1 MAPPPIPSQTGT
13 SPGQPEVVASAAPL
27 RSGLW
32 ARANGRI
39 GVLHLVVGPFIAS
52 KAIAV
57 LVPMATLWARSTG
70 VGVPPA
76 SAFLGPFA
84 QWDGAAYAQIA
95 ANGFPTGPLQLGP
108 GTLGYL
114 WARSPGYPLLV
125 HLAMY
130 VIPQTVVAGIVV
142 SAVGELVALIFLA
155 KLVLHERGDEASAS
169 FACWALAVFPYA
181 FYLTA
186 VYTESAFLAAAIA
199 CLYYMRRGKEG
210 PAALAA
216 GCAMFIHITG
226 VALLPA
232 LIVDHL
238 VRRRGRPGRG
248 LLVILASLLS
258 PLLWVAYA
266 WRLTGDPLAYVHAAE
281 GPSFNRV
288 LAWPWTGAYTT
299 WTNFVGGAAGDS
311 FLFGM
316 EILFGVG
323 SLVAILWM
331 AWHWREIS
339 PSLTVYA
346 LGIWVM
352 ATSVIY
358 WLGTPRF
365 EMTAVPIYLAL
376 ADLTRRHPRAR
387 PVLIAASA
395 GWMGFIASLAATG
408 QFVA

>member
-1 MAPPPIPSQTGT
+1 
-13 SPGQPEVVASAAPL
+13 
-27 RSGLW
+27 
-32 ARANGRI
+32 
-39 GVLHLVVGPFIAS
+39 
-52 KAIAV
+52 
-57 LVPMATLWARSTG
+57 MATLWARSTG

-84 QWDGAAYAQIA
+84 QWDGAAYVRIA
-95 ANGFPTGPLQLGP
+95 AFGFPTGPLQLGP
-108 GTLGYL
+108 NTLGYL

-125 HLAMY
+125 HIFTYL
-130 VIPQTVVAGIVV
+130 IPQTVVAGIVV
-142 SAVGELVALIFLA
+142 SGVGELIALIFLA
-155 KLVLHERGDEASAS
+155 KLVLHERGDESSAS

-199 CLYYMRRGKEG
+199 SLYYMRRGSEG
-210 PAALAA
+210 RASLAA

-226 VALLPA
+226 AALVPA

-238 VRRRGRPGRG
+238 IRRRGRPGRG

-258 PLLWVAYA
+258 PLLWIAYA
-266 WRLTGDPLAYVHAAE
+266 WRLTGDPLAYVHAAQSA
-281 GPSFNRV
+281 SFNRI
-288 LAWPWTGAYTT
+288 LAWPWSGAYTT
-299 WTNFVGGAAGDS
+299 WTNFVGGAGGNS
-311 FLFGM
+311 WLFGM

-323 SLVAILWM
+323 GLVAILWM
-331 AWHWREIS
+331 AWQWRQIA
-339 PSLTVYA
+339 PSLTLYA
-346 LGIWVM
+346 AGIWVM
-352 ATSVIY
+352 ATAVIY

-376 ADLTRRHPRAR
+376 ADVTRRHPRAR
-387 PVLIAASA
+387 PALIAVSA